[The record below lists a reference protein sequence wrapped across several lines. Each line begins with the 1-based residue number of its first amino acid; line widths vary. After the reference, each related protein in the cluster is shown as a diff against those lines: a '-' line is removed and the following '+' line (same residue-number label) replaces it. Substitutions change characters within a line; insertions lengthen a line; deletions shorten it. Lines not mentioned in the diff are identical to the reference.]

1 MKSMADVEA
10 KESNHVN
17 TPPSIQIPQAQAM
30 KYLGFAGICVAV
42 LTESLDATSIA
53 VALPVSFYTR
63 EVTKRDDS

>member
-1 MKSMADVEA
+1 MADVEA

-17 TPPSIQIPQAQAM
+17 TPPSSIQIPQAQAV

-53 VALPVSFYTR
+53 VALPVRFNTR